1 MNTKNI
7 LNKFGV
13 ILFCILSA
21 TLFLLFFS
29 QTLSPL
35 YTIEACDSSV
45 FKLMGQAMLHG
56 KVPYTD
62 FFDHKGPVLYAIEA
76 FGQWVIPGRNGLFL
90 LAIIG
95 LSISIFCWY
104 KSACLFTTPIKGFIA
119 ILLSLI
125 TYYFYAEYGN
135 LTEDWSI
142 PFISVAYYL
151 ILSLLLKG
159 KVKNFFIYGIIVGI
173 CLAGSFFIRPN
184 DAVAFIG
191 APILGVFIWYLKE
204 KRIQDIFI
212 CTCGILSGYA
222 IIASVFIIW
231 FAYHHALNDLWYGLI
246 GFNAKY
252 ATGIKGLLTGC
263 LKITKLSYVPF
274 LVTLI
279 ALATQVK
286 ERRIIYILIPAII
299 AAYVLQGNDAYLHYW
314 IAWVPVIFFSF
325 WLIVLSQTNIAFKV
339 IAICVFLSLPIFNGR
354 NWLKTPITMYKEVKR
369 DIHAKDSTFVNTRCL
384 FEGMDE
390 VERASIW
397 SYNLTWHVK
406 PDSNPFNAFNVLLC
420 NNIIPCNRVPL
431 IFMALRDETLYESM
445 DIVKAQPKYIL
456 FSPIHYAPR
465 TYKNDS
471 VYIEKNYTI
480 YKESIKPQI
489 FLYKRKE

>member
-1 MNTKNI
+1 MNTKNL
-7 LNKFGV
+7 LNKIGV
-13 ILFCILSA
+13 VLFCVLSA

-56 KVPYTD
+56 KVPYSD
-62 FFDHKGPVLYAIEA
+62 LFDHKGPVLYVIEA

-125 TYYFYAEYGN
+125 TYYFYSEYGN
-135 LTEDWSI
+135 LTEDWNI

-151 ILSLLLKG
+151 ILSLLYE
-159 KVKNFFIYGIIVGI
+159 KNKNLLVNGVIVGI

-191 APILGVFIWYLKE
+191 APIMGVFIWFLKE
-204 KRIQDIFI
+204 KKLRDIFI
-212 CTCGILSGYA
+212 WAGGILSGFA
-222 IIASVFIIW
+222 IIASIFIIW
-231 FAYHHALNDLWYGLI
+231 FAYHNALNDLWYGLI
-246 GFNAKY
+246 GFNSKY
-252 ATGIKGLLTGC
+252 ATGIKGLLNGC
-263 LKITKLSYVPF
+263 MKISKLSYVPF
-274 LVTLI
+274 LVTII
-279 ALATQVK
+279 ALATQIK
-286 ERRIIYILIPAII
+286 ERRIVYILTPAII
-299 AAYVLQGNDAYLHYW
+299 SAYVLQGNDAYLHYW

-325 WLIVLSQTNIAFKV
+325 WLIVMSQTNIAFKV

-369 DIHAKDSTFVNTRCL
+369 DIQYKDSTRIYTQCL

-390 VERASIW
+390 IEKDSIW

-406 PDSNPFNAFNVLLC
+406 KDSKPYNAFNVLLE
-420 NNIIPCNRVPL
+420 NEIIPCNRVPL